1 MGDRKGGDKVAKK
14 KNEIR
19 KADEIDS
26 IDHVINEI
34 VENMTNL
41 GVYRAEFYPTVERY
55 AEVKILYKIAWSR
68 WVANGMKITA
78 PYTNKGGECNE
89 RTTAEYAEL
98 KKMREEL
105 TYLELVLGL
114 NPKGLKAIQSKAL
127 DGKKRKSS
135 FLSDL

>member
-1 MGDRKGGDKVAKK
+1 MAKK

-34 VENMTNL
+34 MENMTNL

-78 PYTNKGGECNE
+78 PYTNKGGKCNE

>member
-1 MGDRKGGDKVAKK
+1 MAKK

-34 VENMTNL
+34 MENMTNL

-55 AEVKILYKIAWSR
+55 AEVKILYKISWSR

-78 PYTNKGGECNE
+78 PYTNKGGKCNE